1 MVQWKQIQLASMRM
15 RVRFLTSLSGLK
27 IQRCRALWW
36 RSQTQLGSHDA
47 VAVAMAKAGS
57 YSSDSTA
64 SLVIPYAAGA
74 TPKSKKKRKKEGR
87 KEGRKASK
95 QALNFLNLQ
104 VLSCKRGC

>member
-1 MVQWKQIQLASMRM
+1 M
-15 RVRFLTSLSGLK
+15 
-27 IQRCRALWW
+27 
-36 RSQTQLGSHDA
+36 QLGSHDA

-74 TPKSKKKRKKEGR
+74 IPKSKKRERKKEGR

-104 VLSCKRGC
+104 VLSCKRGG